1 MTGIRDR
8 KGVILVTGEVGTGKT
23 TLIRSLLGSL
33 DGKVNTAFIFHTR
46 ITFEELLANILSELG
61 LSDIGKDKGD
71 LWNHL
76 IRYAN
81 LVPAQDERLTIFID
95 EAQRL
100 DKGVLEELLQKF
112 FGSRSKSIQ
121 IILVGQPELD
131 EKLNASP
138 LARFKDKLQIRC
150 QIAALSEDESERYI
164 GHRLRLAGGQGI
176 GMFTPRALSLICR
189 YSRGIPRTINIVCD
203 NALLTGYGLS
213 KKTID
218 EKIIRKVTNELE
230 GKKSRKPF
238 LSSTSESLKSTLLG
252 LRLTFSFKWV
262 SLALL
267 FLACCISLLLSYG
280 NLQRESAKTGETS
293 SMPSY
298 PLAKTD
304 EPSTPPLR
312 TAGVRTPDKKEPL
325 YAAPSVSSP
334 QATDRKETKLEAMVT
349 AKEGDTLSILALKY
363 YGWVNPT
370 LIDLIQ
376 VCNPEIVNVNIIG
389 INQAIRFPRITEES
403 LILTSPDLHYEIHAG
418 TFKTRDSSK
427 LYTNEPI
434 LAGMDIKVLSREV
447 SPRETWYRVVI
458 GKFTGKDEALR
469 TARALREEGVLPSF
483 RESPNTD

>member
-1 MTGIRDR
+1 MSGIRDR

-33 DGKVNTAFIFHTR
+33 DGKVNTAFIFHTTV
-46 ITFEELLANILSELG
+46 TFEELLANILSELG
-61 LSDIGKDKGD
+61 LSDIGKDKRD

-81 LVPAQDERLTIFID
+81 LVPARDERLAIFID

-112 FGSRSKSIQ
+112 FDSGSKSIQ

-176 GMFTPRALSLICR
+176 VMFTPRALSLICR

-238 LSSTSESLKSTLLG
+238 LSIFPESLKSTLLG

-293 SMPSY
+293 IMPSY

-304 EPSTPPLR
+304 ESSKNPSLR
-312 TAGVRTPDKKEPL
+312 TAGVRAADGKETL
-325 YAAPSVSSP
+325 YAAPSISSP
-334 QATDRKETKLEAMVT
+334 QATDRKETGLEAMVT
-349 AKEGDTLSILALKY
+349 AKGGDTLSIMALKY
-363 YGWVNPT
+363 YGRGNLT
-370 LIDLIQ
+370 MIDRVLDS
-376 VCNPEIVNVNIIG
+376 NPEIMNANLIN

-403 LILTSPDLHYEIHAG
+403 LILTSPDFRYKIHAG
-418 TFKTRDSSK
+418 TFRTQDASK
-427 LYTNEPI
+427 LYINEPI
-434 LAGMDIKVLSREV
+434 LTGKEIEIIPRQV
-447 SPRETWYRVVI
+447 SPQETWYRVII
-458 GKFTGKDEALR
+458 GKFEDKEEALR
-469 TARALREEGVLPSF
+469 TIQALKQKRLLPSLF
-483 RESPNTD
+483 

>member
-1 MTGIRDR
+1 
-8 KGVILVTGEVGTGKT
+8 
-23 TLIRSLLGSL
+23 
-33 DGKVNTAFIFHTR
+33 
-46 ITFEELLANILSELG
+46 
-61 LSDIGKDKGD
+61 
-71 LWNHL
+71 
-76 IRYAN
+76 
-81 LVPAQDERLTIFID
+81 
-95 EAQRL
+95 
-100 DKGVLEELLQKF
+100 
-112 FGSRSKSIQ
+112 
-121 IILVGQPELD
+121 
-131 EKLNASP
+131 
-138 LARFKDKLQIRC
+138 
-150 QIAALSEDESERYI
+150 
-164 GHRLRLAGGQGI
+164 
-176 GMFTPRALSLICR
+176 
-189 YSRGIPRTINIVCD
+189 
-203 NALLTGYGLS
+203 
-213 KKTID
+213 
-218 EKIIRKVTNELE
+218 
-230 GKKSRKPF
+230 
-238 LSSTSESLKSTLLG
+238 
-252 LRLTFSFKWV
+252 
-262 SLALL
+262 
-267 FLACCISLLLSYG
+267 
-280 NLQRESAKTGETS
+280 
-293 SMPSY
+293 MPSY

-469 TARALREEGVLPSF
+469 TVRALREKGLLPSF
-483 RESPNTD
+483 KESPNTD